1 MAKVRRANPDLPPSA
16 CVPRDRQLAQLF
28 EPYVDAFSSIGLE
41 LSPDGKT
48 LLFLSDR
55 GGGSYQLYV
64 APVDKP
70 AAPPTAIAPAKD
82 GVADACFS
90 PDGLYILF
98 TRDKD
103 KNENTQLFRATP
115 DGKDVMALSK
125 APDRFHNLPR
135 VSPDWKTLVYLRG
148 VHKTGG
154 VALVTQPIEGGE
166 AKKVMTAKGFHA
178 LSDLSPDGSH
188 ALVFNLLSPSRSRL
202 MSVDLKTGNTTGLA
216 PSKGTPAHAHRSA
229 FSPDG
234 KSVYVVTDEG
244 MERAG
249 VRKIDART
257 GAVQASFGDREGEA
271 ADLVAARGQ
280 PLVAVVVDFG
290 NHQTLRILDGQTLKD
305 KARVKLP
312 LGRVR
317 LGQFS
322 ADGTGLVFSVATP
335 STPSDV
341 YVLSSASGRFKLL
354 RRDNRPTLRKVAP
367 LEVKLEKVPSFDKVP
382 VPVNIYLPKKLPRGK
397 KLPTIVSVHGGP
409 AASSYATWN
418 PMNAFWVSR
427 GFVVVEPNVRGSTGF
442 GKAYERADNGR
453 KRMDAVRDVQAV
465 NQWLRQ
471 QPWADPDRL
480 VIFGG
485 SYGGYMTYMALGHQP
500 TLWRAGIGLVGVVNL
515 ITFLKNTSGAIRLAF
530 REEFGQLE
538 TDGPFLKEV
547 SPIAA
552 VKQMRA
558 PLFVYQG
565 ENDPRV
571 PRTEQDQLVLALRK
585 RHVSVE
591 YLVAADE
598 GHSLSQRHNKLA
610 FVSRATRFLEQHIGL
625 PGPPEGCASSEGKK
639 GREEKKAPE
648 GKSPAK
654 KAVKEKAVKKKA
666 AE

>member
-1 MAKVRRANPDLPPSA
+1 
-16 CVPRDRQLAQLF
+16 
-28 EPYVDAFSSIGLE
+28 
-41 LSPDGKT
+41 
-48 LLFLSDR
+48 
-55 GGGSYQLYV
+55 
-64 APVDKP
+64 
-70 AAPPTAIAPAKD
+70 
-82 GVADACFS
+82 
-90 PDGLYILF
+90 
-98 TRDKD
+98 
-103 KNENTQLFRATP
+103 
-115 DGKDVMALSK
+115 
-125 APDRFHNLPR
+125 
-135 VSPDWKTLVYLRG
+135 
-148 VHKTGG
+148 
-154 VALVTQPIEGGE
+154 
-166 AKKVMTAKGFHA
+166 
-178 LSDLSPDGSH
+178 
-188 ALVFNLLSPSRSRL
+188 
-202 MSVDLKTGNTTGLA
+202 
-216 PSKGTPAHAHRSA
+216 
-229 FSPDG
+229 
-234 KSVYVVTDEG
+234 
-244 MERAG
+244 
-249 VRKIDART
+249 
-257 GAVQASFGDREGEA
+257 
-271 ADLVAARGQ
+271 
-280 PLVAVVVDFG
+280 
-290 NHQTLRILDGQTLKD
+290 
-305 KARVKLP
+305 
-312 LGRVR
+312 
-317 LGQFS
+317 
-322 ADGTGLVFSVATP
+322 
-335 STPSDV
+335 
-341 YVLSSASGRFKLL
+341 
-354 RRDNRPTLRKVAP
+354 
-367 LEVKLEKVPSFDKVP
+367 
-382 VPVNIYLPKKLPRGK
+382 
-397 KLPTIVSVHGGP
+397 
-409 AASSYATWN
+409 
-418 PMNAFWVSR
+418 
-427 GFVVVEPNVRGSTGF
+427 
-442 GKAYERADNGR
+442 
-453 KRMDAVRDVQAV
+453 MDAVRDVQAV

-610 FVSRATRFLEQHIGL
+610 FVSRATRFLEQHLGL